1 MSRRSGEI
9 EARAAELRARGE
21 PFAFATVVR
30 AVRATAAKPGAKAV
44 VTAAEIVAG
53 WIGGG
58 CARAAVLRAA
68 RAALE
73 DGRPRLVSVRPEEE
87 LAGTGAAAGEEREG
101 VLFAA
106 NLCPS
111 RGTLDVFVEPVL
123 PPPELLL
130 FGETPVAR
138 ATAELAVRLG
148 YRVRIAARNRAG
160 VEFPAEV
167 LPLEE
172 GPSRSEALRF
182 VLVATQGRGDRAA
195 LEAAIAIPARWHG
208 FVGSR
213 AKLAALATALARP
226 DLAERVE
233 CPAGLPIGAIEPEEI
248 ALSILARI
256 TELRRRGPPAAPS
269 GRAPTPDRPVA
280 EPG

>member
-1 MSRRSGEI
+1 MSRPSGET
-9 EARAAELRARGE
+9 ETRAAELRARGE
-21 PFAFATVVR
+21 PFALATVVR

-44 VTAAEIVAG
+44 VTAEGIVAG

-58 CARAAVLRAA
+58 CAKAAVVAAA
-68 RAALE
+68 RAALV
-73 DGRPRLVSVRPEEE
+73 DGRPRLVSVRPEDE
-87 LAGTGAAAGEEREG
+87 LAREGAAAGEEREG
-101 VLFAA
+101 VLLAA

-123 PPPELLL
+123 PPPELSL

-138 ATAELAVRLG
+138 ATAELALRLG
-148 YRVRIAARNRAG
+148 YRVRVAARDRARAG
-160 VEFPAEV
+160 FPSEV
-167 LPLEE
+167 RPLEE
-172 GPSRSEALRF
+172 EPLRSHGLRF

-213 AKLAALATALARP
+213 AKLAALAAALDRP

-248 ALSILARI
+248 ALSILARL
-256 TELRRRGPPAAPS
+256 TELRRAGRRERGAN
-269 GRAPTPDRPVA
+269 
-280 EPG
+280 

>member
-1 MSRRSGEI
+1 MRPPSGEP

-21 PFAFATVVR
+21 PFALATVVR
-30 AVRATAAKPGAKAV
+30 AIRATAAKPGAKAV
-44 VTAAEIVAG
+44 ITAEGIVAG

-58 CARAAVLRAA
+58 CAKAAVVGAA
-68 RAALE
+68 RAALA
-73 DGRPRLVSVRPEEE
+73 DGRPRLVSVRPEDE
-87 LAGTGAAAGEEREG
+87 LARAGTAAGEERDG
-101 VLFAA
+101 VLLAA

-138 ATAELAVRLG
+138 ATAELALGLG
-148 YRVRIAARNRAG
+148 YRVRIAAEDHARAG
-160 VEFPAEV
+160 FAAEL

-172 GPSRSEALRF
+172 APSRFAGLRF

-195 LEAAIAIPARWHG
+195 LEAALAIPARWHG

-213 AKLAALATALARP
+213 AKLAALSTALARP

-248 ALSILARI
+248 ALSILARL
-256 TELRRRGPPAAPS
+256 TELRRA
-269 GRAPTPDRPVA
+269 GRRDGASI
-280 EPG
+280 G

>member
-1 MSRRSGEI
+1 MTSTRR
-9 EARAAELRARGE
+9 AVDAAAAALRERGE
-21 PFAFATVVR
+21 AFAVATVVR
-30 AVRATAAKPGAKAV
+30 TVRATAAKPGAKAL
-44 VTAAEIVAG
+44 VTRNGMVAG

-87 LAGTGAAAGEEREG
+87 LTRAGAAPGEEREG
-101 VLFAA
+101 VLLAV

-123 PPPELLL
+123 PSPELVL
-130 FGETPVAR
+130 FGESPVAL
-138 ATAELAVRLG
+138 ATAELALRLG
-148 YRVRIAARNRAG
+148 YRVRVAARDPATAG
-160 VEFPAEV
+160 FPTEVTPLAEESKA
-167 LPLEE
+167 P
-172 GPSRSEALRF
+172 EALRF
-182 VLVATQGRGDRAA
+182 VLVATQGRDDRRA
-195 LEAAIAIPARWHG
+195 LERALGIGARWHG

-213 AKLAALATALARP
+213 AKLTALAAALEQD

-248 ALSILARI
+248 ALSILARL
-256 TELRRRGPPAAPS
+256 TELRRSGRRGPPADP
-269 GRAPTPDRPVA
+269 
-280 EPG
+280 

>member
-1 MSRRSGEI
+1 MTS
-9 EARAAELRARGE
+9 ARAALDATLAELRARGE
-21 PFAFATVVR
+21 PFALATVVR

-44 VTAAEIVAG
+44 LTREGILAG

-87 LAGTGAAAGEEREG
+87 LARVGAAAGDEQEG

-130 FGETPVAR
+130 FGQSPVAI
-138 ATAELAVRLG
+138 ATAELALRLG
-148 YRVRIAARNRAG
+148 YRVRAASEDPAAAG
-160 VEFPAEV
+160 FPAEV
-167 LPLEE
+167 ARLGELP
-172 GPSRSEALRF
+172 GPPAVLRF
-182 VLVATQGRGDRAA
+182 VLVASQGRGDRAA
-195 LEAAIAIPARWHG
+195 LEAALAIPARWCG

-213 AKLAALATALARP
+213 AKLAALAEALGRP
-226 DLAERVE
+226 DLPERVE

-256 TELRRRGPPAAPS
+256 TGLRRAGKRE
-269 GRAPTPDRPVA
+269 A
-280 EPG
+280 ER